1 MGHTTGLEHWLDL
14 ARIGDTDHRNQIIEH
29 TCDRL
34 RKLAH
39 KMLRHYPWVRRWSET
54 DDVLQNAM
62 LRLHRALAQVKP
74 ESASQF
80 YGLAATQIRREL
92 IDLAR
97 HHYGAEGQGAH
108 HHTDGGIAAEAKPD
122 EQHEPETLESWTRFH
137 EHVENLPDEQRN
149 VVGLL
154 WYGGLSQPAAAE
166 VLGVSLATVKRR
178 WQAARM
184 ALYKVVTDHESD

>member
-1 MGHTTGLEHWLDL
+1 MGHTTRLQDWLDL
-14 ARIGDTDHRNQIIEH
+14 AQIGENDHRNEIIDH

-34 RKLAH
+34 RLLAH
-39 KMLRHYPWVRRWSET
+39 KMLRRFPKVRRWSET

-62 LRLHRALAQVKP
+62 LRLHRALADVKP

-97 HHYGAEGQGAH
+97 HQYGAEGHGAH
-108 HHTDGGIAAEAKPD
+108 HHTDNGDAAQNKPSQ
-122 EQHEPETLESWTRFH
+122 QHEPETLETWTAFH
-137 EHVENLPDEQRN
+137 EQAENLSEEQRD

-154 WYGGLSQPAAAE
+154 WYGGLSQPDAAA
-166 VLGVSLATVKRR
+166 VLNVSLATVKRR
-178 WQAARM
+178 WQAARL
-184 ALYKVVTDHESD
+184 ALYEVLRHHEFE

>member
-1 MGHTTGLEHWLDL
+1 
-14 ARIGDTDHRNQIIEH
+14 
-29 TCDRL
+29 
-34 RKLAH
+34 
-39 KMLRHYPWVRRWSET
+39 
-54 DDVLQNAM
+54 M

-80 YGLAATQIRREL
+80 YGLAVAQIRREL

-108 HHTDGGIAAEAKPD
+108 HHTDGGLTAEAKPD
-122 EQHEPETLESWTRFH
+122 EQYEPGTLESWSRFH
-137 EHVENLPDEQRN
+137 EQVEKLPDEQRD

-154 WYGGLSQPAAAE
+154 WYEGLSQPEAAE
-166 VLGVSLATVKRR
+166 VLGISLATVKRR

-184 ALYKVVTDHESD
+184 ALYEVVTEHEFD